1 MLLALQKGTSFA
13 WKKIL
18 IFNDMKRNVEIILA
32 GIFGTATVLGVL
44 VARKYLRNRV
54 YNSDY
59 SDHHR
64 LFGNSKRSPYAAADD
79 GVELDAFL

>member
-1 MLLALQKGTSFA
+1 
-13 WKKIL
+13 
-18 IFNDMKRNVEIILA
+18 MKRNVEIIFA
-32 GIFGTATVLGVL
+32 GIFGTAAVLGVL

-59 SDHHR
+59 SDHHH
-64 LFGNSKRSPYAAADD
+64 LFGNSRRNPYAAADD